1 MQARSYPSFF
11 LPRDGLESKRI
22 RIKTRTKIST
32 SGKTARIKRKP
43 IFWDR
48 DGVND
53 GKSSLQVVLDWLSTE
68 TNYNKWRGS
77 DRNNGNTKEALL
89 KEIVAELRA
98 VGFAHRATGD
108 VREKINTIEKQFREA
123 VDFQAQTGAGITSAS
138 TLRGEILKRCPYYY
152 QLTAVFESRPSARP
166 RVTSDD
172 IDDAEAASDGSS
184 AIVQRGEKRP
194 LAFDEDADS
203 KRLKADPVEK
213 LLAQQGKA
221 CKLRADKARRM
232 LQLHE
237 NELQLKKREVQ
248 LKEDRNERESAQ
260 ADVELALKRVQLE
273 VAQRE
278 AVVQL
283 LLARQK
289 LLDVGVSVAE
299 VDLLLPPS
307 A

>member
-1 MQARSYPSFF
+1 MC
-11 LPRDGLESKRI
+11 
-22 RIKTRTKIST
+22 
-32 SGKTARIKRKP
+32 GKTARIKRKP

-53 GKSSLQVVLDWLSTE
+53 GKSSLQVVLVWLATE

-98 VGFAHRATGD
+98 VGIAHRATGD
-108 VREKINTIEKQFREA
+108 VR
-123 VDFQAQTGAGITSAS
+123 AGITSES

-152 QLTAVFESRPSARP
+152 QLAAVFESLPSARP

-172 IDDAEAASDGSS
+172 IDDAEEASDGLS

-203 KRLKADPVEK
+203 KRLKADPVKK

-237 NELQLKKREVQ
+237 NELELKKREVQ

-273 VAQRE
+273 VTQRE

-283 LLARQK
+283 LLARKK